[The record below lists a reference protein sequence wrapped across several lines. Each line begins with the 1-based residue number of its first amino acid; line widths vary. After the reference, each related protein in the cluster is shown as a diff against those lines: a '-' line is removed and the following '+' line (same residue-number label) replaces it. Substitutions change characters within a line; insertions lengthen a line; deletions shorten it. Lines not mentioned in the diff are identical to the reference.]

1 MQQFS
6 GAVISLKFLNIIYNN
21 INSRNIVFN
30 EKDQLKLVN
39 FNYILKIKNNL
50 NVNNTPYI

>member
-6 GAVISLKFLNIIYNN
+6 GAVISLKSLNIIYNN